1 MLLTFQHFYINKL
14 WTIHLVLFTSIYSS
28 AIIPPKLRLR
38 DKMTP
43 HVLDSSKKNTNCF
56 TILSSDAQPK
66 ASGRTTS
73 PTNLSSTDQAN
84 LRMSAQ
90 VYEDHKFVVV
100 AERFQTIENTV
111 SEMKTM
117 LETPKKKNGTRIA
130 HYHYW
135 WNSYSFATKSW
146 QTDSEPTSQ
155 RTISLDW
162 KFCIIFIQWTL
173 RNTKVPLVYNFHKE
187 IFYEVLLLTWYKL
200 YGITY
205 VNVPMNRRFSFH
217 IFCKKWMI
225 IISPSGT
232 LWTTK

>member
-1 MLLTFQHFYINKL
+1 
-14 WTIHLVLFTSIYSS
+14 
-28 AIIPPKLRLR
+28 
-38 DKMTP
+38 MTP

-117 LETPKKKNGTRIA
+117 LETPKKKTEQELHTI
-130 HYHYW
+130 
-135 WNSYSFATKSW
+135 T
-146 QTDSEPTSQ
+146 TDEILTLLQQKVGKP
-155 RTISLDW
+155 
-162 KFCIIFIQWTL
+162 IQNL
-173 RNTKVPLVYNFHKE
+173 PHKE
-187 IFYEVLLLTWYKL
+187 L
-200 YGITY
+200 
-205 VNVPMNRRFSFH
+205 SH
-217 IFCKKWMI
+217 
-225 IISPSGT
+225 
-232 LWTTK
+232 